1 MFYLTFYLPK
11 LYTKSGT
18 ISKISNDLSNIE
30 KILIDCICSDKVN
43 EHTPNLNLNDAFI
56 CDLISKK
63 RSTDDDAHVVVKIAI
78 RDGLL

>member
-1 MFYLTFYLPK
+1 MFYLTYYLPK
-11 LYTKSGT
+11 LYTKDGR

-30 KILIDCICSDKVN
+30 KILIDCICSEKVN

-56 CDLISKK
+56 GDLISKK
-63 RSTDDDAHVVVKIAI
+63 RSTKEEAHVVVKVAI